1 MGFALGRDHPGIER
15 VVDHKA
21 MPQHGVIVRNV
32 DREPQRNRK
41 QSGCLRGKVH
51 AVGIGA
57 PDDVCDPGKRR
68 VGQAIILDEGVEG
81 AALAPMSEGDAWDV
95 VRDGA
100 GFFSNLENL
109 SGRDVDESARPRR

>member
-1 MGFALGRDHPGIER
+1 MRFALGRDHPGIER

-32 DREPQRNRK
+32 DRESERNRK

-57 PDDVCDPGKRR
+57 RARCLRS
-68 VGQAIILDEGVEG
+68 GQA
-81 AALAPMSEGDAWDV
+81 P
-95 VRDGA
+95 
-100 GFFSNLENL
+100 
-109 SGRDVDESARPRR
+109 GR